1 VNKQRFQHVGFSF
14 VNLNASV
21 FLVFFVTNTS
31 FVNEDCTQTTLLI
44 RTQSAQRRHNVHK
57 EFWTR
62 FVVFFVVLG
71 VLCDQYLVR
80 QWRLHPDDVL
90 IRTQSAQR
98 RHNVHKE
105 FEKIR
110 RVLCGSWCSLWP
122 IPRAQRVLNKIR
134 RVLCGLKRLQQAMS
148 RNTKAG

>member
-57 EFWTR
+57 EF
-62 FVVFFVVLG
+62 
-71 VLCDQYLVR
+71 
-80 QWRLHPDDVL
+80 
-90 IRTQSAQR
+90 
-98 RHNVHKE
+98 
-105 FEKIR
+105 EKIR

-122 IPRAQRVLNKIR
+122 IPRA
-134 RVLCGLKRLQQAMS
+134 
-148 RNTKAG
+148 